1 MPAWEPHNLILCLI
15 DLFLL
20 RLVRANETKHWN
32 KLNRLRIPTGRV
44 QTSWLCKGTVQ
55 LRGWSRD
62 YLKQIQLVVSVGFEL
77 RIYRFQVRSPN
88 HLAMLLTI
96 IKHHWC
102 STYFNTRLIQE
113 NSVTNLH
120 CWYSIYFTS
129 SLRATNN
136 AERFSAWARWASNLS
151 SNEDSTQNRISE
163 SAKIEA
169 SQLTSTAKCTGQGIR
184 TIHQYTNWV
193 EPQHQVKLIKSGFGE
208 VTEH

>member
-1 MPAWEPHNLILCLI
+1 MTAWYMLDSSCWADQWCRLLTPGSQTPEKRICYIMPAWEPHNLILRLI

-20 RLVRANETKHWN
+20 RLFRANETKHWN

-55 LRGWSRD
+55 LR
-62 YLKQIQLVVSVGFEL
+62 VSAGFEL
-77 RIYRFQVRSPN
+77 RIYRFQARSPN
-88 HLAMLLTI
+88 HSAMLLTI
-96 IKHHWC
+96 IKHYWC

-163 SAKIEA
+163 SATIEA
-169 SQLTSTAKCTGQGIR
+169 SQLTSAAKCTGQGIR
-184 TIHQYTNWV
+184 TIHQ
-193 EPQHQVKLIKSGFGE
+193 
-208 VTEH
+208 

>member
-1 MPAWEPHNLILCLI
+1 M
-15 DLFLL
+15 
-20 RLVRANETKHWN
+20 
-32 KLNRLRIPTGRV
+32 
-44 QTSWLCKGTVQ
+44 QTSWLCKGTAEGLNQ
-55 LRGWSRD
+55 GLLGANSACGQHGTWT
-62 YLKQIQLVVSVGFEL
+62 Q
-77 RIYRFQVRSPN
+77 IYRFQVRSPN
-88 HLAMLLTI
+88 HSAMLLTI

-163 SAKIEA
+163 SATIEA
-169 SQLTSTAKCTGQGIR
+169 CHITINFYSRMLWARYQNNTPVQQFSRTPTSTHI
-184 TIHQYTNWV
+184 N
-193 EPQHQVKLIKSGFGE
+193 
-208 VTEH
+208 